1 LKRIIYWTIFVL
13 LVIAYVTDVENI
25 DLKGLFSSPQASST
39 SYDKVI
45 YFPADRYPK
54 TAAHIEHAIDEGKS
68 AICTID
74 REGAEENRSQSLKG
88 IPTKDGYDRDEFPM
102 AFCKDGYDRDEFP
115 MAFCDEGGTGAD
127 IDYVKPADNRGAG
140 SWISHQVD
148 EFPDGTKVLIQVK

>member
-1 LKRIIYWTIFVL
+1 M
-13 LVIAYVTDVENI
+13 TDVENI
-25 DLKGLFSSPQASST
+25 NLKGLFSSPQASST

-54 TAAHIEHAIDEGKS
+54 TAAHIEHAIEEGKS

-102 AFCKDGYDRDEFP
+102 AFC
-115 MAFCDEGGTGAD
+115 DEGGTGAD
-127 IDYVKPADNRGAG
+127 IDYVKPTDNRGAG

>member
-1 LKRIIYWTIFVL
+1 M
-13 LVIAYVTDVENI
+13 

-54 TAAHIEHAIDEGKS
+54 TAAHIEHAIEEGKS

-102 AFCKDGYDRDEFP
+102 AFC
-115 MAFCDEGGTGAD
+115 DEGGTGAD
-127 IDYVKPADNRGAG
+127 IDYVKPTDNRGAG

>member
-1 LKRIIYWTIFVL
+1 MKRIIYWTIFVL
-13 LVIAYVTDVENI
+13 LVVSYVTDVENI
-25 DLKGLFSSPQASST
+25 NLKGLFSSPQASST

-54 TAAHIEHAIDEGKS
+54 TAAHIEHAIEEGKS

-102 AFCKDGYDRDEFP
+102 AFC
-115 MAFCDEGGTGAD
+115 DEGGTGAD
-127 IDYVKPADNRGAG
+127 IDYVKPTDNRGAG

>member
-1 LKRIIYWTIFVL
+1 MKRIIYWTIFVL
-13 LVIAYVTDVENI
+13 IIVAYVTDVENI
-25 DLKGLFSSPQASST
+25 DLKGLFSSPQTSST

-54 TAAHIEHAIDEGKS
+54 TAAHIEHAIEEGKS

-74 REGAEENRSQSLKG
+74 REGAEENRGQSLKG
-88 IPTKDGYDRDEFPM
+88 VPTRDGYDRDEFPM
-102 AFCKDGYDRDEFP
+102 E
-115 MAFCDEGGTGAD
+115 FCDGGGTGAD

>member
-1 LKRIIYWTIFVL
+1 MKKIIYWTIFVL
-13 LVIAYVTDVENI
+13 LIVAYVTDVENI

-54 TAAHIEHAIDEGKS
+54 TAAHIEHAIEEGKS

-88 IPTKDGYDRDEFPM
+88 VPT
-102 AFCKDGYDRDEFP
+102 KDGYDRDEFP

-127 IDYVKPADNRGAG
+127 IDYVKPTDNRGAG

>member
-13 LVIAYVTDVENI
+13 IIVAYVTDVENI
-25 DLKGLFSSPQASST
+25 DLKGLFSSPQTSST

-54 TAAHIEHAIDEGKS
+54 TAAHIEHAIEEGKS

-74 REGAEENRSQSLKG
+74 REGAEENRGQSLKG
-88 IPTKDGYDRDEFPM
+88 VPTRDGYDRDEL
-102 AFCKDGYDRDEFP
+102 G
-115 MAFCDEGGTGAD
+115 FCDEGGTGADID